1 MDDQERDGEAGAT
14 AGLDLGEGSL
24 PRDAEQAILRL
35 LDEIE
40 ALRAELEANKRRI
53 AYLENLADRDPLTP
67 VVNRRAFM
75 RELERAKS
83 YAERYGGPASLIYLD
98 LDGMKALNDAHGHAC
113 GDRALMVVAE
123 TLVANVRASDVVG
136 RLGGDEFGVILARAD
151 AAAAGEKAAGL
162 AKTIASARI
171 DTDTNSGA
179 VTLTASWGVVELGA
193 ARDAADAM
201 ERADRAMYARKR
213 ASRGTGAAE

>member
-1 MDDQERDGEAGAT
+1 MSEQDPDEEKNATAALGLEAG
-14 AGLDLGEGSL
+14 DL
-24 PRDAEQAILRL
+24 PRDAEEAILRL

-40 ALRAELEANKRRI
+40 SLRAELDANRRRI

-67 VVNRRAFM
+67 VVNRRAFL

-83 YAERYGGPASLIYLD
+83 YAERYGGAASLVFLD
-98 LDGMKALNDAHGHAC
+98 LDGMKALNDSHGHAC

-151 AAAAGEKAAGL
+151 AAAAAEKAAGL
-162 AKTIASARI
+162 AETVASARI
-171 DTDTNSGA
+171 DTEDGGFALS
-179 VTLTASWGVVELGA
+179 VSWGVVELGGT
-193 ARDAADAM
+193 RDAADAM
-201 ERADRAMYARKR
+201 ERADRAMYAQKR
-213 ASRGTGAAE
+213 AHHGQTAAD

>member
-1 MDDQERDGEAGAT
+1 MSDQDQDGDKSAT
-14 AGLDLGEGSL
+14 AALGLAPGDL
-24 PRDAEQAILRL
+24 PRDVEQAILRL

-40 ALRAELEANKRRI
+40 ALRTEIDASMRRI

-75 RELERAKS
+75 RELGRAKS
-83 YAERYGGPASLIYLD
+83 YAKRYDAPASLVFID

-113 GDRALMVVAE
+113 GDRALMMVAE
-123 TLVANVRASDVVG
+123 TLVANVRESDVVG

-151 AAAAGEKAAGL
+151 EAAAAEKAAGL
-162 AKTIASARI
+162 AAAIALARI
-171 DTDTNSGA
+171 DTDDGPLALS
-179 VTLTASWGVVELGA
+179 ASWGVVELGV

-201 ERADRAMYARKR
+201 ERADRAMYVQKR
-213 ASRGTGAAE
+213 AQQGKPPAD

>member
-1 MDDQERDGEAGAT
+1 MAERDQDEDPDAPVALK
-14 AGLDLGEGSL
+14 LDADDM

-40 ALRAELEANKRRI
+40 TLRAELNANKRRI

-83 YAERYGGPASLIYLD
+83 FAERYGGAASLVFID

-123 TLVANVRASDVVG
+123 TLIANVRASDVVG
-136 RLGGDEFGVILARAD
+136 RLGGDEFGVILARANM
-151 AAAAGEKAAGL
+151 AAATEKAAGL

-171 DTDTNSGA
+171 DTDDGQIALS
-179 VTLTASWGVVELGA
+179 ASWGVVELGA
-193 ARDAADAM
+193 TRDAAHAL
-201 ERADRAMYARKR
+201 ECADRAMYTQKR
-213 ASRGTGAAE
+213 AQHDSPAAD

>member
-1 MDDQERDGEAGAT
+1 MDESDRDSTEDPGAGFAADAGE
-14 AGLDLGEGSL
+14 L

-35 LDEIE
+35 LEEIE
-40 ALRAELEANKRRI
+40 ALRAEIDANKRRI

-67 VVNRRAFM
+67 VVNRRAFL

-83 YAERYGGPASLIYLD
+83 YAQRYGGAASLIYLD

-136 RLGGDEFGVILARAD
+136 RLGGDEFGVLLAQADTRAASVKAESLAGII
-151 AAAAGEKAAGL
+151 AA
-162 AKTIASARI
+162 ARI
-171 DTDTNSGA
+171 DVADGH
-179 VTLTASWGVVELGA
+179 VTLSASWGVVELGA
-193 ARDAADAM
+193 ARDPADAM

-213 ASRGTGAAE
+213 GARSSD

>member
-1 MDDQERDGEAGAT
+1 MDDQDRQDDDTPRAEI
-14 AGLDLGEGSL
+14 GLDTGGL
-24 PRDAEQAILRL
+24 PRDAEEAILRL

-40 ALRAELEANKRRI
+40 ALRAEIDANKRRI

-67 VVNRRAFM
+67 VVNRRAFL

-83 YAERYGGPASLIYLD
+83 YAERYGGPASLVYVD

-113 GDRALMVVAE
+113 GDRALLVVAE

-151 AAAAGEKAAGL
+151 AAAAEEKATGL
-162 AKTIASARI
+162 ARTIAHARI
-171 DTDTNSGA
+171 DTDRGA
-179 VTLTASWGVVELGA
+179 FALSVSWGVVELGA

-201 ERADRAMYARKR
+201 ERADRAMYAQKR
-213 ASRGTGAAE
+213 AHSGGQPAG

>member
-1 MDDQERDGEAGAT
+1 MAERDQDEDTGAP
-14 AGLDLGEGSL
+14 AALGLDAGDL
-24 PRDAEQAILRL
+24 PRDAEAAILRL
-35 LDEIE
+35 LEEIE
-40 ALRAELEANKRRI
+40 VLRVELDANKRRI

-83 YAERYGGPASLIYLD
+83 FAERYGGPASLVFID

-123 TLVANVRASDVVG
+123 TLIANVRASDVVG

-151 AAAAGEKAAGL
+151 TAAAKEKAAGL
-162 AKTIASARI
+162 AKTIAAARI
-171 DTDTNSGA
+171 DTDDGQIALS
-179 VTLTASWGVVELGA
+179 ASWGVVELGA
-193 ARDAADAM
+193 TRDAAHAM
-201 ERADRAMYARKR
+201 ECADRAMYAQKR
-213 ASRGTGAAE
+213 AQHDGQVAD

>member
-1 MDDQERDGEAGAT
+1 MTEQDTNGEKNATVALDADAGA
-14 AGLDLGEGSL
+14 L
-24 PRDAEQAILRL
+24 PRDAEEAILRL

-40 ALRAELEANKRRI
+40 ALRAEIDANKRRI

-75 RELERAKS
+75 RELERAMS
-83 YAERYGGPASLIYLD
+83 YAERYGGAASLVYLD
-98 LDGMKALNDAHGHAC
+98 LDGMKALNDAHGHAS

-136 RLGGDEFGVILARAD
+136 RLGGDEFGVILVRAD
-151 AAAAGEKAAGL
+151 ASAAEEKATGL
-162 AKTIASARI
+162 AQTISLARI
-171 DTDTNSGA
+171 DTDRGA
-179 VTLTASWGVVELGA
+179 LALSVSWGVVELGA

-201 ERADRAMYARKR
+201 ERADRAMYAQKR
-213 ASRGTGAAE
+213 AHSGGQPAG

>member
-1 MDDQERDGEAGAT
+1 MNEQNPDEDRNTT
-14 AGLDLGEGSL
+14 AALGLDSGDL

-40 ALRAELEANKRRI
+40 SLRAEIDANKRRI

-75 RELERAKS
+75 RELERAMS
-83 YAERYGGPASLIYLD
+83 YAERYGGPASLVYLD
-98 LDGMKALNDAHGHAC
+98 LDGMKALNDAHGHAI

-136 RLGGDEFGVILARAD
+136 RLGGDEFGIILARAD
-151 AAAAGEKAAGL
+151 APAAREKATGL
-162 AKTIASARI
+162 AETIALARI
-171 DTDTNSGA
+171 DSDLGA
-179 VTLTASWGVVELGA
+179 LELTVSWGVVELGT
-193 ARDAADAM
+193 ARDAGDAM
-201 ERADRAMYARKR
+201 ERADRAMYTQKR
-213 ASRGTGAAE
+213 EVAGR